1 MNISQQGVDF
11 IKLHEGCRLTAY
23 EDTGGVWTIGFGTTG
38 SGIAKGLRIT
48 DKQAEDFLRR
58 DLTAAEKCVN
68 NSVRVDMSQS
78 MFDALVS
85 FVYNVGCGAF
95 GKSTLLRKLNSGYDD
110 DEVAK
115 EFLRWIYDNGK
126 IIAGLRTRRKDEQEL
141 FLS

>member
-23 EDTGGVWTIGFGTTG
+23 EDTGGVWTIGYGTTG
-38 SGIAKGLRIT
+38 RDIQRGRSIT
-48 DKQAEDFLRR
+48 DQQAENLLRR
-58 DLTAAEKCVN
+58 DLESAERCVN